1 VAITLQPTPTK
12 LPTQERT
19 NRTILG
25 WCGLAAILALYCLLV
40 TSIHPT
46 NLFGLMEDDTIYFS
60 SAREL
65 AQGHG
70 YVLSNLPGQPAAT
83 KYPILYPWL
92 LSWVWRLNP
101 SFPQN
106 LALAVA
112 VSVSWGCVF
121 IVASFLFF
129 QRIAGFGQRESLAL
143 TTFCALTP
151 NWLLAGLVMSDVPF
165 AALCLIAFL
174 LASLTDEQ
182 RGNIWAGASGALA
195 GAAMLVRAL
204 GAPVAAG
211 IFLGIARRSGWK
223 KGFAF
228 AAAFLPFS
236 ILMLLGHKTPIPQVH
251 VPPDCQ
257 HSWQMTWLYYTNYI
271 EFWKADTL
279 QNAALWPALR
289 SNVFLTVLQPGSYVL
304 NGASV
309 LKWATVS
316 TPVLLTVSAVIV
328 RGIVRQIQTQGMQP
342 FHWAFLFYMGPV
354 FLWDSAIPSRFL
366 LPFLPLFF
374 AGLWTEIR
382 RLAGPIR
389 DSWHGRR
396 RVAARLAAALVC
408 LVAGMFGAVSAV
420 SWWSGFRQL
429 TSLSEARG
437 RILAEKKE
445 AYRWLRENTPE
456 DARVIA
462 HEDVLAHFYSAR
474 IAVRPIIFS
483 PAGAERR
490 DLLDGELDRLS
501 CNAAAVGARYWLVAD
516 DDFAIEYEPAKSL
529 ALAREKALAPGM
541 RLLFRSTL
549 GRVRI
554 YALSPEFAPGS

>member
-1 VAITLQPTPTK
+1 MAITQQTTPTE
-12 LPTQERT
+12 LPAPDHI
-19 NRTILG
+19 NPTILG
-25 WCGLAAILALYCLLV
+25 WCGLAVILALYCLLV

-60 SAREL
+60 SAREI

-70 YVLSNLPGQPAAT
+70 YVLPSLPGQPAAT

-106 LALAVA
+106 LPWAVA
-112 VSVSWGCVF
+112 VSVFWGCVF

-129 QRIAGFGQRESLAL
+129 RRIAGFGLRVSLAF
-143 TTFCALTP
+143 TTFCALMS
-151 NWLLAGLVMSDVPF
+151 NWLIAGLVMSDVPF

-174 LASLTDEQ
+174 LASLADKQ
-182 RGNIWAGASGALA
+182 RGNVWAGTSGALA

-211 IFLGIARRSGWK
+211 IFLGIGRRSGWK
-223 KGFAF
+223 KALAF

-236 ILMLLGHKTPIPQVH
+236 ILMLLGSKTPVPQVH
-251 VPPDCQ
+251 VLPECQ

-271 EFWKADTL
+271 AFWKADTL
-279 QNAALWPALR
+279 QNAVLWPALR
-289 SNVFLTVLQPGSYVL
+289 SNLFLTVLQPGSYVL

-342 FHWAFLFYMGPV
+342 FHWAFLFYVGPV
-354 FLWDSAIPSRFL
+354 LLWDSAIPSRFL
-366 LPFLPLFF
+366 LPFLPLFLS
-374 AGLWTEIR
+374 GLWTEIR

-389 DSWHGRR
+389 DSWRGPRK
-396 RVAARLAAALVC
+396 VAARLAAALVC

-420 SWWSGFRQL
+420 SWWNEFRHL

-437 RILAEKKE
+437 RILSEKKE
-445 AYRWLRENTPE
+445 AYRWLRENTPK
-456 DARVIA
+456 DARLVA

-474 IAVRPIIFS
+474 TAVRPIIFS

-490 DLLDGELDRLS
+490 EVLAGELDRLH

-516 DDFAIEYEPAKSL
+516 DDFGIEYEPAKSL
-529 ALAREKALAPGM
+529 ALAREEALAPAM
-541 RLLFRSTL
+541 PLLFRSTS

-554 YALSPEFAPGS
+554 YALSPELAPGS